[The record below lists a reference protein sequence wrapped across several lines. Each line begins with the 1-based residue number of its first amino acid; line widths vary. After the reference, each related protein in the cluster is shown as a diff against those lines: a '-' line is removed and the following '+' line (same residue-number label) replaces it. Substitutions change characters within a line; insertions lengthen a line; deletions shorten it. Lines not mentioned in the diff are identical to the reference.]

1 MTSKIIE
8 YHRKYASKYIP
19 AEGSRLAEIIPQC
32 DEYYYSEKL
41 DGILL
46 ITINDGKDIKFFN
59 SSGIKITLPI
69 LKSVFP
75 KDAIGL
81 WAGEL
86 YVNGN
91 KRSRPF
97 LVSKSISNG
106 NDDLSYAIFDI
117 VEDVRKSVTER
128 IVAIDRFF
136 PESGKIH
143 KINLKKTNSRGQI
156 ITEFNQLVN
165 DGSEGMVIHTQQ
177 GFTYKVKPQ
186 MTLDCVILGYAMR
199 ENGSQI
205 RELLIGVAL
214 DDGFM
219 VIGKVGTGFSDL
231 EREQLVSNLEPLVI
245 NSNIVE
251 VAGNGLAFYW
261 VKPEFV
267 VAVKCLELL
276 IDNSEGPISKQKVIF
291 SDEKGYNQSG
301 KITGVSLMSPV
312 YEGIRMDKKA
322 DTISAGLSQITSRVE
337 IRVNESHLKQ
347 LNASEIINR
356 EVYIKEGKNG
366 KSLRKFVSWKTNKEV
381 TGLYPAYVL
390 YYTDFSSGRKDPLQT
405 EIYTAIDE
413 NELEVKFNDLI
424 AENIKK
430 GWVKI

>member
-46 ITINDGKDIKFFN
+46 ITINDGKDIRFFN
-59 SSGIKITLPI
+59 SSGTEITLPI
-69 LKSVFP
+69 LKSFFP

-117 VEDVRKSVTER
+117 VEDERKSITER
-128 IVAIDRFF
+128 IVAIDQFF
-136 PESGKIH
+136 PENGKIH

-156 ITEFNQLVN
+156 INEFNQLVN
-165 DGSEGMVIHTQQ
+165 NGCEGMVIHTPQ
-177 GFTYKVKPQ
+177 GFTYKAKPQ

-205 RELLIGVAL
+205 RELLIGIAL
-214 DDGFM
+214 DEGFM

-231 EREQLVSNLEPLVI
+231 QREQLVSNLEPHVI

-261 VKPEFV
+261 VKPDFV
-267 VAVKCLELL
+267 VEVKCLELL

-291 SDEKGYNQSG
+291 SDEKGYSQSG
-301 KITGVSLMSPV
+301 VITGVSLMSPV

-337 IRVNESHLKQ
+337 IQVNESHLKQ
-347 LNASEIINR
+347 LKASDIIKR

-366 KSLRKFVSWKTNKEV
+366 KSLRKFVSWKTNKED
-381 TGLYPAYVL
+381 TGLYPSYIL

-413 NELEVKFNDLI
+413 NELEVKFNDLVTD
-424 AENIKK
+424 NIKK

>member
-19 AEGSRLAEIIPQC
+19 AEGSRLAELIPQC

-46 ITINDGKDIKFFN
+46 ITINDGKDIRFFK
-59 SSGIKITLPI
+59 SSGIEITLPI

-75 KDAIGL
+75 KDAVGL

-117 VEDVRKSVTER
+117 VEDVRKTISER
-128 IVAIDRFF
+128 IDSINRFF
-136 PESGKIH
+136 TESGKIH

-165 DGSEGMVIHTQQ
+165 DGSEGMIIHTPQ
-177 GFTYKVKPQ
+177 GFTYKAKSQ

-199 ENGSQI
+199 ENGRQI
-205 RELLIGVAL
+205 RELLIGIAL
-214 DDGFM
+214 DEGFM

-267 VAVKCLELL
+267 VEVKCLELL
-276 IDNSEGPISKQKVIF
+276 IDNSEGPISKLKVIF
-291 SDEKGYNQSG
+291 SDEKVYSQSG
-301 KITGVSLMSPV
+301 MITGVSLMSPV

-337 IRVNESHLKQ
+337 IQVNESHLKQ
-347 LNASEIINR
+347 LKASQIIKR

-366 KSLRKFVSWKTNKEV
+366 KSLRKFVSWKTNKEE
-381 TGLYPAYVL
+381 TGSFPAYIL

-413 NELEVKFNDLI
+413 NDLEVKFNDLVTD
-424 AENIKK
+424 NIKK

>member
-32 DEYYYSEKL
+32 DEYFYSEKL

-46 ITINDGKDIKFFN
+46 ITINDGKDIRFFN
-59 SSGIKITLPI
+59 SSGIELALPI

-117 VEDVRKSVTER
+117 VEDVRKTISER
-128 IVAIDRFF
+128 IDSINRFF
-136 PESGKIH
+136 TESGKIH
-143 KINLKKTNSRGQI
+143 KIHLKKTNSRGQI

-165 DGSEGMVIHTQQ
+165 DGSEGMVIHTPQ
-177 GFTYKVKPQ
+177 GFTYKAKPQ

-199 ENGSQI
+199 ENGRQI
-205 RELLIGVAL
+205 RELLIGIAL

-267 VAVKCLELL
+267 VEVKCLELL
-276 IDNSEGPISKQKVIF
+276 IDNSEGPISKLKVIF
-291 SDEKGYNQSG
+291 SDEKGYSQSG
-301 KITGVSLMSPV
+301 MITGVSLMSPV
-312 YEGIRMDKKA
+312 YAGIRMDKKA
-322 DTISAGLSQITSRVE
+322 DAISAGLSQITSRVE

-347 LNASEIINR
+347 LKASQIIKR

-366 KSLRKFVSWKTNKEV
+366 KSLRKFVSWKTNKEE
-381 TGLYPAYVL
+381 TGSFPAYIL
-390 YYTDFSSGRKDPLQT
+390 YYTDFSSGRKEPLQT
-405 EIYTAIDE
+405 EIFTAVDKE
-413 NELEVKFNDLI
+413 ELDIKFNNLI
-424 AENIKK
+424 SENIKK
-430 GWVKI
+430 GWEKV

>member
-19 AEGSRLAEIIPQC
+19 AEGSRLVEIIPQC
-32 DEYYYSEKL
+32 DEYFYSEKL

-46 ITINDGKDIKFFN
+46 ITINDGKDIRFFN
-59 SSGIKITLPI
+59 SSGIELALPI

-117 VEDVRKSVTER
+117 VEDVRKSISER
-128 IVAIDRFF
+128 IDSINRFF
-136 PESGKIH
+136 TESGKIH
-143 KINLKKTNSRGQI
+143 KIHLKKTNSRGQI

-165 DGSEGMVIHTQQ
+165 DGSEGMVIHTPQ
-177 GFTYKVKPQ
+177 GFTYKAKPQ

-199 ENGSQI
+199 ENGRQI
-205 RELLIGVAL
+205 RELLIGIAL

-267 VAVKCLELL
+267 VEVKCLELL
-276 IDNSEGPISKQKVIF
+276 IDNSEGPISKLKVIF
-291 SDEKGYNQSG
+291 SDEKGYSQSG
-301 KITGVSLMSPV
+301 MITGVSLMSPV
-312 YEGIRMDKKA
+312 YAGIRMDKKA
-322 DTISAGLSQITSRVE
+322 DAISAGLSQITSRVE

-347 LNASEIINR
+347 LKASQIIKR

-366 KSLRKFVSWKTNKEV
+366 KSLRKFVSWKTNKEE
-381 TGLYPAYVL
+381 TGSFPAYIL
-390 YYTDFSSGRKDPLQT
+390 YYTDFSSGRKEPLQT
-405 EIYTAIDE
+405 EIFTAVDKE
-413 NELEVKFNDLI
+413 ELDIKFNNLI
-424 AENIKK
+424 SENIKK
-430 GWVKI
+430 GWEKV

>member
-291 SDEKGYNQSG
+291 SDEKWYNQSG